1 MKKLVVT
8 FEYVD
13 KDALWDA
20 VSGLLDSIEMD
31 LPDDWDWT
39 YTDEDDNGN
48 EVVRY
53 RRTCLHVEEG
63 GSADE
68 TIRS

>member
-31 LPDDWDWT
+31 PDDDDWDWT
-39 YTDEDDNGN
+39 YTEEDDNGN

-53 RRTCLHVEEG
+53 RRTCSRVEDHE
-63 GSADE
+63 
-68 TIRS
+68 